1 MLEICQKWSKYQ
13 QILYTFVGI
22 WSKFVEKLLEIVENW
37 YEFVLKNVH
46 TPQGGREGP
55 PVEISRPIL
64 LPNNAPLDY
73 NQT

>member
-1 MLEICQKWSKYQ
+1 MIH
-13 QILYTFVGI
+13 ILLLNKV
-22 WSKFVEKLLEIVENW
+22 LLELRSNLILGQGRF
-37 YEFVLKNVH
+37 EFVLKNGH
-46 TPQGGREGP
+46 IPQGGREGP